1 MTSATAKKEERMAAR
16 REQILQ
22 AAIACFS
29 RKGYHLTTMD
39 DIVAESGMSKGS
51 LYWHYKSK
59 KDILISVAEWY
70 FSQMMGEM
78 MGMAQQAPTATDQIK
93 MLLAFVV
100 EMMGAEDALLN
111 VFFDFYA
118 ETRHDDEVT
127 DAVREVMMPFID
139 AIADIVAE
147 GVASGEFRPVDART
161 VAVTFMA
168 AGDGLFLYRAI
179 LTEQFD
185 WRGVAEF
192 FSEMFLASLA
202 PEPGREPQP

>member
-1 MTSATAKKEERMAAR
+1 MTETNTKKEARMAAR

-22 AAIACFS
+22 AAVACFS

-70 FSQMMGEM
+70 FNQMMGEM
-78 MGMAQQAPTATDQIK
+78 MGMVQQAPTATDQIK

-100 EMMGAEDALLN
+100 EMMNIEDALLN

-118 ETRHDDEVT
+118 ETRHDEEVT
-127 DAVREVMMPFID
+127 EAVREMMMPFID
-139 AIADIVAE
+139 AIVVIIAE
-147 GVASGEFRPVDART
+147 GVASGEFRPVDARNA
-161 VAVTFMA
+161 AVTLMA

-192 FSEMFLASLA
+192 FSEMFLASLT
-202 PEPGREPQP
+202 PEPGREPRP

>member
-1 MTSATAKKEERMAAR
+1 MTSATAKKEARMAAR

-70 FSQMMGEM
+70 FNQMMGEM
-78 MGMAQQAPTATDQIK
+78 MGMVQQAPTATEQIRT
-93 MLLAFVV
+93 LSSLFV
-100 EMMGAEDALLN
+100 EMMDIEETLLN

-118 ETRHDDEVT
+118 ETRHDEEVT
-127 DAVREVMMPFID
+127 AAVREMMTPFID
-139 AIADIVAE
+139 AIADIIAD
-147 GVASGEFRPVDART
+147 GVDSGEFRPVDARN
-161 VAVTFMA
+161 VAVTYMA
-168 AGDGLFLYRAI
+168 AGDGLFLYRTI
-179 LTEQFD
+179 LAEQFD
-185 WRGVAEF
+185 WRSVAEF

-202 PEPGREPQP
+202 PEPGQEPQP

>member
-1 MTSATAKKEERMAAR
+1 MTETNTKKEARMAAR

-70 FSQMMGEM
+70 FNQMMGEM
-78 MGMAQQAPTATDQIK
+78 MGMVQQAPTATDQIK

-100 EMMGAEDALLN
+100 EMMNIEDALLN

-118 ETRHDDEVT
+118 ETRHDEEVT
-127 DAVREVMMPFID
+127 EAVREMMMPFID
-139 AIADIVAE
+139 AIVVIIAE
-147 GVASGEFRPVDART
+147 GVASGEFRPVDARNA
-161 VAVTFMA
+161 AVTLMA

-192 FSEMFLASLA
+192 FSEMFLASLT
-202 PEPGREPQP
+202 PEPGREPRP